1 MKKKMRCRSCMWFGW
16 DFITG
21 ETGTGSF
28 CGLHGRRPV
37 DPDGDQVQ
45 MLNRDHDPDC
55 GYAPNERQLEL
66 F

>member
-1 MKKKMRCRSCMWFGW
+1 MWFGW
-16 DFITG
+16 DFITQTMG
-21 ETGTGSF
+21 HGSF
-28 CGLHGRRPV
+28 CGLHGGRPV

-45 MLNRDHDPDC
+45 MLNRDTEPDC